1 MAGAALSAAARAGDA
16 AAVRRLL
23 AGGEAA
29 DAKVSEWAQDDDLR
43 PLHLAAYHGHAEVAR
58 LLLEHGADPVQKA
71 RDSYTPLHYAAFR
84 GQHAVA
90 SALVSAGADPL
101 IPDKEGASPRLLGGQ
116 AQGRADARSPD
127 EPGRHS
133 RGLKQQRGDLHP
145 RGVVGI
151 NF

>member
-101 IPDKEGASPRLLGGQ
+101 IPDKEGASPVSLAAKRKDEQMLAVLTNQ
-116 AQGRADARSPD
+116 AATAVD
-127 EPGRHS
+127 
-133 RGLKQQRGDLHP
+133 
-145 RGVVGI
+145 
-151 NF
+151 